1 MIYPQK
7 NKLINW
13 FFHNYILRIVNGNF
27 HVVRFDELEVDK
39 NKSVLLL
46 ANHFSWWDGFL
57 MYYIN
62 HRVIKKRFHVMV
74 IEETVKKI
82 SFFKYMGAF
91 SVSKNSRDML
101 TSLDYAA
108 QLLNDPENMVLI
120 FPQGKLYSNFIDEVN
135 FEKGLSKIMEC
146 ATGRFQTVM
155 AATFIENLQ
164 YKKPTVSVYLKNG
177 PEVFGGKDIAHLQNS
192 YKEHYNS
199 SKLHQTQIVI

>member
-13 FFHNYILRIVNGNF
+13 FFHHYILRIVKSNF
-27 HVVRFDELEVDK
+27 QEVKFNAVEVDK

-62 HRVIKKRFHVMV
+62 HRVLKKRFHVMV
-74 IEETVKKI
+74 IEETVQKV
-82 SFFKYMGAF
+82 SFFKYLGAF

-101 TSLDYAA
+101 ASLNYAA
-108 QLLNDPENMVLI
+108 KLLNDPQNLVLI
-120 FPQGKLYSNFIDEVN
+120 FPQGKLYSNFTDKVS
-135 FEKGLSKIMEC
+135 FEKGLSRIMET
-146 ATGRFQTVM
+146 AAGKFQTVM

-164 YKKPTVSVYLKNG
+164 YKKPTASVYLKAVSRVAG
-177 PEVFGGKDIAHLQNS
+177 EGTPQDIYQ
-192 YKEHYNS
+192 KHYNF
-199 SKLHQTQIVI
+199 SKLSQVQNII

>member
-13 FFHNYILRIVNGNF
+13 FFHHYILRIVKSNF
-27 HVVRFDELEVDK
+27 REVKFNAVEVDK

-62 HRVIKKRFHVMV
+62 HRILKKRFHVMV
-74 IEETVKKI
+74 IEETVQKV
-82 SFFKYMGAF
+82 SFFKYLGAF

-101 TSLDYAA
+101 ASLNYASK
-108 QLLNDPENMVLI
+108 LLNDPQNLVLI
-120 FPQGKLYSNFIDEVN
+120 FPQGKLYSNFTDKVS
-135 FEKGLSKIMEC
+135 FEKGLSRIMET
-146 ATGRFQTVM
+146 AAGKFQTVM

-164 YKKPTVSVYLKNG
+164 YKKPTASVYLKAVSRIESEDTPQG
-177 PEVFGGKDIAHLQNS
+177 IYQK
-192 YKEHYNS
+192 HYNF
-199 SKLHQTQIVI
+199 SKLSQVQNII

>member
-13 FFHNYILRIVNGNF
+13 FFHNYILRIVKGNF
-27 HVVRFDELEVDK
+27 QQVRFDEAEVDK

-62 HRVIKKRFHVMV
+62 HRVLKKRFHVMV
-74 IEETVKKI
+74 IEETVQKV
-82 SFFKYMGAF
+82 SFFKYVGAF

-101 TSLDYAA
+101 ASLNYAA
-108 QLLNDPENMVLI
+108 ELLNDPENMVLI
-120 FPQGKLYSNFIDEVN
+120 FPQGKLYSNFTDEVN
-135 FEKGLSKIMEC
+135 FEKGLSKIMAA
-146 ATGRFQTVM
+146 ATGKFQTVM

-164 YKKPTVSVYLKNG
+164 YKKPTASVYLKAIS
-177 PEVFGGKDIAHLQNS
+177 EVNNMEEAQKQYQQHYDSAKQQQN
-192 YKEHYNS
+192 KI
-199 SKLHQTQIVI
+199 TV